1 MNINNDVKMKPG
13 LYKCQSIQIGKGA
26 FIVMDVFTE
35 CKKQTIEDRVKGRNL

>member
-1 MNINNDVKMKPG
+1 MNINNGVKMKPG

-35 CKKQTIEDRVKGRNL
+35 CKKQIIEDRVKGRNL